1 MGGPEGSA
9 PTVDSQFD
17 PFPFFR
23 PLHFYPIPGNFPAP
37 RIRFQ
42 MTRNHRILVVD
53 DEESARTGLTR
64 LLETWGH
71 QAQSAP
77 NAESA
82 IELSLRHQPDLIL
95 TDLRMPGRG
104 GIELINDLKEA
115 GIDAT
120 VVVITGHASI
130 ESAVEATR
138 GGAYEYLTKPIDI
151 ERLKTVVDR
160 GLERSSMLRE
170 VRLLRRELERDGRLG
185 PLVGKSPAM
194 IRLYQLLEQV
204 GPSNASVL
212 ITGESGTGK
221 EVVARTLHQLSP
233 RKNAP
238 FVALNCSAIPESL
251 LESELF
257 GHERGAFTG
266 ATGAR
271 QGCFEMA
278 SGGTIFLDEIAEM
291 PVALQK
297 KLLRVLEERRVRRLG
312 GRVEIETDV
321 RIISATNADI
331 ETSLR
336 DGLFREDL
344 YYRLNVF
351 TLELPPLRDRLGDVP
366 LLAHQFLRDF
376 AAENDKPVHGF
387 ADEALELLNS
397 YDWPGNVRE
406 LRNAVERAVVVTRGN
421 EIEVHHL
428 PSTLRPRPRA
438 LVPTGDGFHVEAGT
452 SLEEAERSLIL
463 QTLEHTAGNKTR
475 AAGILGISAKTL
487 HLKLKKYAR
496 GKA

>member
-1 MGGPEGSA
+1 MS
-9 PTVDSQFD
+9 
-17 PFPFFR
+17 R
-23 PLHFYPIPGNFPAP
+23 K
-37 RIRFQ
+37 
-42 MTRNHRILVVD
+42 HRILVVD
-53 DEESARTGLTR
+53 DEESTRTGLTR
-64 LLETWGH
+64 LLESWSYL
-71 QAQSAP
+71 ADAAPSA
-77 NAESA
+77 EQA
-82 IELSLRHQPDLIL
+82 IETALRHQPDLVL
-95 TDLRMPGRG
+95 TDLKMPGRG

-120 VVVITGHASI
+120 VVVITGHATI

-138 GGAYEYLTKPIDI
+138 GGAYEYLTKPLDID
-151 ERLKTVVDR
+151 RLRTVVER

-170 VRLLRRELERDGRLG
+170 VRLLRRELEREGRLG
-185 PLVGKSPAM
+185 PLVGKSPSM
-194 IRLYQLLEQV
+194 LRLYQLLEQV

-233 RKNAP
+233 RKNGP

-271 QGCFEMA
+271 QGCFELA
-278 SGGTIFLDEIAEM
+278 SGGTIFLDEIGEM
-291 PVALQK
+291 PANLQK

-312 GRVEIETDV
+312 GRVEIEVDV
-321 RIISATNADI
+321 RIVSATNADV
-331 ETSLR
+331 ERLLER
-336 DGLFREDL
+336 GAFREDL

-351 TLELPPLRDRLGDVP
+351 TLELPPLRERLGDVP
-366 LLAHQFLRDF
+366 LLAHQFLKEF
-376 AAENDKPVHGF
+376 AAANDKPVHGF
-387 ADEALELLNS
+387 TDEALELLNR

-406 LRNAVERAVVVTRGN
+406 LRNAVERAVVVTRGP

-428 PSTLRPRPRA
+428 PGTLRPRPRVA
-438 LVPTGDGFHVEAGT
+438 VPAGDGVRVAPGM
-452 SLEEAERSLIL
+452 SLEDAERSLIL
-463 QTLEHTAGNKTR
+463 HTLEQTGGNKTR